1 MRPVSRRLKRHFGA
15 TAKQVSVRS
24 RRPWYWKL
32 LTAAVLFLFGYL
44 LAYWQTAGGEFGKL
58 NKSLENILEENR
70 AMQARL
76 VHGERQ
82 LQVERAAQAN
92 LSKELAKLQ
101 DEDMRLKQDV
111 AFYKNILTENVGTS
125 QVKLHSFELTKGQ
138 QPNQYEY
145 HLLIVQSGRHDK
157 TIQGN
162 IKLMLSGI
170 QSGKPVSLP
179 VTLDSTAAQ
188 AMKIN
193 FKYYQRIDGMFLVP
207 AGMLAQ
213 AVEASFIEIGGNRP
227 KISLRADL
235 PA

>member
-1 MRPVSRRLKRHFGA
+1 M
-15 TAKQVSVRS
+15 
-24 RRPWYWKL
+24 
-32 LTAAVLFLFGYL
+32 AAGLVLFGYL

-58 NKSLENILEENR
+58 NRSLDSILEENR
-70 AMQARL
+70 GLQARL
-76 VHGERQ
+76 VQGERQ
-82 LQVERAAQAN
+82 LQVERAAQDN

-101 DEDMRLKQDV
+101 DEDMRLKEDV
-111 AFYKNILTENVGTS
+111 AFYKNILTENAGTS
-125 QVKLHSFELTKGQ
+125 QVKLHSFELVKGQ

-145 HLLIVQSGRHDK
+145 HILMVQSGRHDK

-162 IKLMLSGI
+162 IRLMLSGI

-193 FKYYQRIDGMFLVP
+193 FKYYQRIDGRFMVP
-207 AGMLAQ
+207 DGMLAQ
-213 AVEASFIEIGGNRP
+213 AAEASFIEIGGNQP
-227 KISLRADL
+227 KISKRVDL

>member
-1 MRPVSRRLKRHFGA
+1 M
-15 TAKQVSVRS
+15 
-24 RRPWYWKL
+24 
-32 LTAAVLFLFGYL
+32 AAGLVLFGYL

-58 NKSLENILEENR
+58 NRSLDSILEENR
-70 AMQARL
+70 GLQARL
-76 VHGERQ
+76 VQGERQ
-82 LQVERAAQAN
+82 LQVERAAQDN

-101 DEDMRLKQDV
+101 DEDMRLKEDV
-111 AFYKNILTENVGTS
+111 TFYKNILTENVGTS
-125 QVKLHSFELTKGQ
+125 QVKLHSFELVKGQ

-145 HLLIVQSGRHDK
+145 HILMVQSGRHDK

-162 IKLMLSGI
+162 IRLMLNGI

-193 FKYYQRIDGMFLVP
+193 FKYYQRIDGRFMVP
-207 AGMLAQ
+207 DGMLAQ
-213 AVEASFIEIGGNRP
+213 AVEASFIEIGGNQP
-227 KISLRADL
+227 KISKRVDL

>member
-1 MRPVSRRLKRHFGA
+1 MRRVSRRLKRHFGA
-15 TAKQVSVRS
+15 TAKQVAVRS
-24 RRPWYWKL
+24 QRPWYWKL
-32 LTAAVLFLFGYL
+32 LTAVVLFLFGYL

-58 NKSLENILEENR
+58 NKSLESILKENR
-70 AMQARL
+70 DLQAKL

-82 LQVERAAQAN
+82 LQVERAAQDN

-111 AFYKNILTENVGTS
+111 AFYKNILVENVGAS
-125 QVKLHSFELTKGQ
+125 QVKLHSFELAKGQ

-145 HLLIVQSGRHDK
+145 HILIVQSGRHDK

-193 FKYYQRIDGMFLVP
+193 FKYYQRIDGRFMVP
-207 AGMLAQ
+207 DGMLAQ
-213 AVEASFIEIGGNRP
+213 AIEASFIEIGGNHP